1 MEKYKIKLNVCNKD
15 LQVSVTAE
23 NEEEYRLAAK
33 QANNVYNFYKE
44 HYQDAADDYLMAFL
58 FLIMTM
64 RAIKADA
71 ALPETKKKSQW
82 KRFIEFLNKITQPE
96 SDEYYECK

>member
-15 LQVSVTAE
+15 LQISVNAE
-23 NEEEYRLAAK
+23 NEEEYRAAAK
-33 QANNVYNFYKE
+33 QANNVYEYYKG
-44 HYQDAADDYLMAFL
+44 HYPDTTDDHLISFL

-71 ALPETKKKSQW
+71 ALPEAKVKKIPTW
-82 KRFIEFLNKITQPE
+82 KRFLRILHNITQPE
-96 SDEYYECK
+96 

>member
-15 LQVSVTAE
+15 LQVSVNAE
-23 NEEEYRLAAK
+23 NEEEYRAAAK
-33 QANNVYNFYKE
+33 QANNVYEYYKG
-44 HYQDAADDYLMAFL
+44 HYPYATDGHLISFL

-71 ALPETKKKSQW
+71 ALPEAKVKKIPKW
-82 KRFIEFLNKITQPE
+82 KRFLRILHNITQPE
-96 SDEYYECK
+96 TNNE

>member
-15 LQVSVTAE
+15 LQISVNAE
-23 NEEEYRLAAK
+23 NEEEYRATAK
-33 QANNVYNFYKE
+33 QANNVYEYYKE
-44 HYQDAADDYLMAFL
+44 HYPGATDDHLISFL

-71 ALPETKKKSQW
+71 ALPEAKVKKTKW
-82 KRFIEFLNKITQPE
+82 KRFLRILHNITQPE
-96 SDEYYECK
+96 TNNE